1 MQMERE
7 VSKSCLPYLF
17 TTMMVVRVMTAMEK
31 TRMMMMLTC
40 SHLWHTSMATPN
52 SDQVKKRKI

>member
-1 MQMERE
+1 MQVERE
-7 VSKSCLPYLF
+7 VSLPYLF

-31 TRMMMMLTC
+31 ILLMLKFTC

-52 SDQVKKRKI
+52 KI

>member
-1 MQMERE
+1 MMIVR
-7 VSKSCLPYLF
+7 VMMTVVKKL
-17 TTMMVVRVMTAMEK
+17 MMVMIVRVMTAMEK
-31 TRMMMMLTC
+31 ILLMLKFTC